1 MRLKLLSCEI
11 LYREFCAAIAHSPH
25 TVDVE
30 FLPKGLH
37 DVGSETMLARLQE
50 AVDRVDGSKF
60 DAVLMGYGLCNNG
73 VAGLTAR
80 LIPLVLPRAHDC
92 ITLFLGSSERYLDYF
107 NAHPGVF
114 FKTTG
119 WMERGEDAGELTQLA
134 AGKKLGWQQSFE
146 ELVTRYGEDNARYL
160 WSELGNLTKHYGQI
174 TFIEMGVEPD
184 ATFEAR
190 ARQEAAARGWKF
202 EKVAGNMSLIQRL
215 VDGDWD
221 DRDFLVVRPGW
232 RVGAHYDG
240 GIIAAE
246 KAGS

>member
-11 LYREFCAAIAHSPH
+11 FYREFCAAIARSPH

-30 FLPKGLH
+30 FLSKGLH
-37 DVGSETMLARLQE
+37 DVGSETMLARLQA
-50 AVDRVDGSKF
+50 AVDRVDDSKF

-80 LIPLVLPRAHDC
+80 LVPLVIPRAHDC
-92 ITLFLGSSERYLDYF
+92 ITLFLGSSDRYLEYF
-107 NAHPGVF
+107 NSHPGVF

-134 AGKKLGWQQSFE
+134 VGKKLGWQQSFE
-146 ELVTRYGEDNARYL
+146 DLVARYGEDNARYL
-160 WSELGNLTKHYGQI
+160 WGELGNLTKHYGQL

-184 ATFEAR
+184 ASFEAR
-190 ARQEAAARGWKF
+190 AREEAAARGWKF

-215 VDGDWD
+215 VEGVWD
-221 DRDFLVVRPGW
+221 ERDFLVVHPGW
-232 RVGAHYDG
+232 RVAARYDG
-240 GIIAAE
+240 RIIAAE
-246 KAGS
+246 KAEP